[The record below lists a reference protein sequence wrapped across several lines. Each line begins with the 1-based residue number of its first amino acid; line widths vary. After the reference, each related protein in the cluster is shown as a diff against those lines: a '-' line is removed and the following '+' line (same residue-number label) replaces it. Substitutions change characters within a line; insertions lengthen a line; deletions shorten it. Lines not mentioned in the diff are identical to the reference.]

1 MNMKALLAA
10 AALVVSASIVSAVD
24 FVVVN
29 TAPEGPG
36 SLRQAILNAN
46 STPGSDRIVFNI
58 PGAGVQKIAPGFNYL
73 PKITDAVTIDGY
85 TQPGSAPN
93 TLARGSNA
101 VVLIQIDGANA
112 DGIYYQDPP
121 PIGLWIA
128 APNCTIRGLMIT
140 RFSPFTSG
148 IHCCAYSAGYGILAG
163 DRTIIEGNFIGT
175 DGSASTELGN
185 KGAGIVI
192 AGADYRIGGTSPAAR
207 NMIGGNG
214 PGRGNPAA
222 GIRVG
227 SSTRG
232 LIIGNHIG
240 RYTPLTGSSG
250 AGTEG
255 ARNDIGIVL
264 AGTFTDTV
272 IGGVAAA
279 SSNVISGNGIGIS
292 TAHVTSG
299 SGGSTA
305 VASGAIIQGN
315 LIGAARDAA
324 TVTSGNDVGIAIYGS
339 NGADNIIGG
348 TAPGAGNLIGSNGV
362 GIASAPFSSSQYPAG
377 NIVMGNDFEGN
388 AQEAIR
394 LAGLHNQI
402 GGLAANAGNR
412 IHHNGSGITIRGSDA
427 RRNPILSNLI
437 KANNGLGIDLGPNGP
452 YNLGS
457 DGPTSNDFRDAD
469 NGPNRLQ
476 NFPTI
481 TRVGTTGG
489 STIITA
495 ALNSAPSST
504 YTVQLFGDRADTQEH
519 VLVATRTITTDAN
532 GAASFEVAYPAPL
545 AASTVVGTA
554 TDGEGNTS
562 ELTPINGPVQLANI
576 STRGFVG
583 TDAKILIGGFIVRS
597 EQPKKVG
604 VRALGPSV
612 NIANRLPDP
621 YLEIYDNNGVLLA
634 KNDDWKAGQQQ
645 EVSDSGL
652 APSSD
657 VESAVIARLAP
668 GNYTAQVSGVD
679 GNTGVGVVEV
689 YDLDSF
695 PATSGRLVNI
705 STRALV
711 GTEDNILIGGLIVR
725 GDAAARV
732 AARAI
737 GPDLSAQGVPDA
749 LQDPTLE
756 MRDASGELIAGND
769 NWREN
774 QNEPL
779 PEGLQP
785 GDDRDAALVVTV
797 APGLYTAIVR
807 GKDSTTGVA
816 LVEFYDLKN

>member
-1 MNMKALLAA
+1 MRIKGAAFSAITLLVCLCTPAA
-10 AALVVSASIVSAVD
+10 AVD
-24 FVVVN
+24 FTVIN
-29 TAPEGPG
+29 TNASGPG
-36 SLRQAILNAN
+36 SLRQAILDANAL
-46 STPGSDRIVFNI
+46 PGADRIVFNI
-58 PGAGVQKIAPGFNYL
+58 PGSGVQKINLAFNYL

-101 VVLIQIDGANA
+101 VVLIQLDGANA
-112 DGIYYQDPP
+112 DNLYYQQPS

-128 APNCTIRGLMIT
+128 APDCTIRGLMIT
-140 RFSPFTSG
+140 RFAPFTSG
-148 IHCCAYSAGYGILAG
+148 IHCCAYSAGYGIFAG
-163 DRTIIEGNFIGT
+163 DRTVIEGNFIGT
-175 DGSASTELGN
+175 DGSASTDLGN

-207 NMIGGNG
+207 NMIGGNALG
-214 PGRGNPAA
+214 ILVNGSQRG
-222 GIRVG
+222 
-227 SSTRG
+227 S
-232 LIIGNHIG
+232 IIGNHIG
-240 RYTPLTGSSG
+240 RYTPTTGSNG

-255 ARNDIGIVL
+255 ARNYIGIAL
-264 AGTFTDTV
+264 AGTLTDTV
-272 IGGVAAA
+272 VGGVAAGLG
-279 SSNVISGNGIGIS
+279 NVISGNDTGLS
-292 TAHVTSG
+292 TAHVTHG
-299 SGGSTA
+299 SGGSTK

-481 TRVGTTGG
+481 TRVETTGG

-554 TDGEGNTS
+554 TDAEGNTS

-621 YLEIYDNNGVLLA
+621 HLEIYDNNGVLLA

-645 EVSDSGL
+645 EVMSSGL

-657 VESAVIARLAP
+657 VESALIATLPA
-668 GNYTAQVSGVD
+668 GNYTAQVTGVN
-679 GNTGVGVVEV
+679 GKTGVGMVEV
-689 YDLDSF
+689 YDLDPF
-695 PATSGRLVNI
+695 AAGSGRLVNI
-705 STRALV
+705 STRGWV
-711 GTEDNILIGGLIVR
+711 GTGDDVLIGGVIVR

-737 GPDLSAQGVPDA
+737 GPDLSAHGVPDA

-756 MRDASGELIAGND
+756 LRDANGELVAEND
-769 NWREN
+769 NWRANDDE
-774 QNEPL
+774 QVPA
-779 PEGLQP
+779 GLEP

-797 APGLYTAIVR
+797 APGPYTAIVR
-807 GKDSTTGVA
+807 GKGANTGVA